1 MLKYYNLKNLL
12 IVFWTLLLLSINT
25 NADFLSKIFNTQ
37 YSFNLEYIINS
48 LNLIRFFIPFL
59 IFFFLIY
66 LILLNYK
73 KINKIN
79 KFFYILFFY
88 SLWQII
94 IFYLNNR
101 NYNQLFNTQIIIS
114 MFCIIMIFAIFE
126 IYNLQNVYKNLLLIF
141 LFYTAFILLIYLIIG
156 IIENYEN
163 YTLYLYYS
171 IDPNK
176 NYLHQV
182 SPRITGLSR
191 IALILFYF
199 FCFYYTYNKKNNKIF
214 IFTILNILS
223 LIIYLS
229 QSRGTYIG
237 FVIFIIYYLLFI
249 RKKILGKIIF
259 VTSLI
264 IIPIFI
270 ATCLNYLQYKNL
282 QKFISQHNIKNEDKN
297 SYLERFNSRNN
308 IRIINELKDSGRIQI
323 WKNSIK
329 IILEEK
335 IILGMG
341 PQSDRYLLEKHFKIS
356 KNIDEVFY
364 ENNSSNALIYSLLC
378 GGIIGFALLLAKYY
392 FLSSELLKTL
402 INKVNFK
409 SRNMLFHFSYIT
421 ILFLMVRSIFENSF
435 ALFSVDYCLILLC
448 YFTLHK
454 INHSKQS
461 INFL

>member
-1 MLKYYNLKNLL
+1 MLKQYNLKNLL

-37 YSFNLEYIINS
+37 YGLNLEYIINS

-59 IFFFLIY
+59 IFFFLTY

-101 NYNQLFNTQIIIS
+101 NYNQLFNTQLIIS

-141 LFYTAFILLIYLIIG
+141 LFYTAFVLLIYLIIA
-156 IIENYEN
+156 IITNYEN
-163 YTLYLYYS
+163 YSLYLYYS
-171 IDPNK
+171 IDPNTK
-176 NYLHQV
+176 YLHQV

-199 FCFYYTYNKKNNKIF
+199 FCFYYAYNKKDNKIF

-237 FVIFIIYYLLFI
+237 FIICIIYYLLFI
-249 RKKILGKIIF
+249 KKKILGKVIF

-270 ATCLNYLQYKNL
+270 ATGLNYLQHKNL
-282 QKFISQHNIKNEDKN
+282 QKFLSQPNINIEDRNDSLEKYN
-297 SYLERFNSRNN
+297 SQNN
-308 IRIINELKDSGRIQI
+308 IRIINERKDSGRIQI

-341 PQSDRYLLEKHFKIS
+341 PQSDRYLLEKHFKIN
-356 KNIDEVFY
+356 KNTDEIFY
-364 ENNSSNALIYSLLC
+364 ESNSSNALIYSLLC
-378 GGIIGFALLLAKYY
+378 GGIIGFVLLLAKYY
-392 FLSSELLKTL
+392 FLSSELFKTL
-402 INKVNFK
+402 TNKGNFRSK
-409 SRNMLFHFSYIT
+409 NMLFHFSYIT
-421 ILFLMVRSIFENSF
+421 ILFLIVRSIFENSF
-435 ALFSVDYCLILLC
+435 AVFSLDYCLILLS
-448 YFTLHK
+448 YFTLWN
-454 INHSKQS
+454 INRNKKS